1 MWSDIVR
8 QLEEKKEAYLA
19 VRVTTNAVKTEVR
32 EVMADKAFKI
42 SLRAVPEKGKANAEL
57 IRFLA
62 KEFGVDKNNI
72 LIINGAAERTK
83 LIKISL

>member
-1 MWSDIVR
+1 MWDDIVR
-8 QLEEKKEAYLA
+8 QLNEKKEAYLA
-19 VRVTTNAVKTEVR
+19 VRVTTNAVKTELR

-42 SLRAVPEKGKANAEL
+42 ALRAIPEKGKANAEL

-62 KEFGVDKNNI
+62 SEFDLDKNNI
-72 LIINGAAERTK
+72 TIINGASERTK